1 MTESL
6 RSVQLAWARHLRD
19 PSHPPPQDVAPQR
32 MALYRSLCV
41 GAVENLLAGSF
52 PRLRRALQ
60 APGWQALVA
69 RFYARHRCETP
80 LFPQVGGELVDYL
93 SRADACDLPAWAA
106 ELAHFEWTQQAL
118 LLAATAATAA
128 PPTGSVAMTGDS
140 VPMLSPLVRVCGYRW
155 PVDAAEAGLSDLE
168 DPPEAPTLLIVQR
181 GADHELRTLRLTA
194 FGYRLLLAVS
204 AQPLSSRDHL
214 RALAEEAGEPA
225 DGLIEHGL
233 DVLAQLQALGIVD
246 AQLQTTGAA
255 AGESRPHPNP
265 SFGAFA

>member
-6 RSVQLAWARHLRD
+6 RTLQLAWARHLRD

-93 SRADACDLPAWAA
+93 SRADASDLPAWAA

-118 LLAATAATAA
+118 LLAATAAPAA
-128 PPTGSVAMTGDS
+128 GSVAMSADS
-140 VPMLSPLVRVCGYRW
+140 VPMLSPLARICGYRW
-155 PVDAAEAGLSDLE
+155 PVDAAEAGLSGR

-181 GADHELRTLRLTA
+181 GADHELRTLRVTA

-233 DVLAQLQALGIVD
+233 AVLAQLQALGIVD
-246 AQLQTTGAA
+246 AQLRTTGAA

>member
-6 RSVQLAWARHLRD
+6 RTLQLAWAQHLRD

-93 SRADACDLPAWAA
+93 SGADASDLPAWAA
-106 ELAHFEWTQQAL
+106 ELAHFEWTQQTL
-118 LLAATAATAA
+118 LLAAAA
-128 PPTGSVAMTGDS
+128 PPTGSAAMSADS
-140 VPMLSPLVRVCGYRW
+140 VPMLSPLVRICGYRW
-155 PVDAAEAGLSDLE
+155 PVDAAEAGLSGLE

-181 GADHELRTLRLTA
+181 GADHELRTLRVTA

-225 DGLIEHGL
+225 DGLIEHGFA
-233 DVLAQLQALGIVD
+233 VLAQLQALGIVD
-246 AQLQTTGAA
+246 AQLRTTGTAA
-255 AGESRPHPNP
+255 EESRPHPNP
-265 SFGAFA
+265 SPGAFA